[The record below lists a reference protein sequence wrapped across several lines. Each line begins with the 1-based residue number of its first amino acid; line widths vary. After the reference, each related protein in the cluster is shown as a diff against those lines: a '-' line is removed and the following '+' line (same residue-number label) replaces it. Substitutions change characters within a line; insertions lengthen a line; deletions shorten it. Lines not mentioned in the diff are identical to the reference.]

1 MTFDNLK
8 NWIASGNHSA
18 EISKIID
25 RRIVVNSFL
34 NALEKINF
42 ILKEKR
48 IIENSLEEIND
59 INQLEKIEKDFFN
72 YRELD

>member
-1 MTFDNLK
+1 MILCDHNFILKLLKSFKINGMTFDNLK

-18 EISKIID
+18 EISKLID

-42 ILKEKR
+42 ILKEKK
-48 IIENSLEEIND
+48 L
-59 INQLEKIEKDFFN
+59 LKIH
-72 YRELD
+72 